1 METIAPL
8 ARVLAEANGI
18 DWQVIQG
25 SGNSGLITE
34 QDILVY
40 LARVMSGEEDAPT
53 TPVDP
58 EPSPAE
64 LAAYASPEMLSRAGV
79 DGDITDFLKN
89 QSAAPAPAA
98 PAPAAQR
105 PAPAPEP
112 EFELEDEPAQVDPVQ
127 ADDDQAQADDALMVG
142 EPEPEPEPVIA
153 AEQPTPPIVTPVIP
167 SLLSAE
173 DAPAA
178 TPLAAEPITVRPVVP
193 PAQTAPSGGLLGGLL
208 SSLYRRNDK
217 KEKDAPV
224 PSVQAG
230 AAQIAAAQPER
241 VMPAPPEPAAQ
252 TETELA
258 APIYTAPEQPIPE
271 AAAAQPA
278 VPADVVPP
286 ISAEPAQAALSV
298 PPAPELG
305 EPITPEDKPQVAP
318 APTPQAA
325 APAQSAAWSGVYL
338 RREIDLSALQD
349 AREQLS
355 ELIGDVPISLMVAR
369 AAQRRLNL
377 INVSS
382 LAIANTQ
389 GQALSAEVGR
399 DLRSDLAALSGAQ
412 PGDLTELLILDAGAL
427 DLDDLHYPHALTL
440 SLGRVQHGK
449 AALSLNGNLDVP
461 EAAQF
466 LAEVAALLSTPVK
479 LLV

>member
-8 ARVLAEANGI
+8 AKVLAEANGI

-25 SGNSGLITE
+25 SGSSGLITE

-79 DGDITDFLKN
+79 DGDITDFLKT
-89 QSAAPAPAA
+89 QSAAPAA
-98 PAPAAQR
+98 PVPAAQM

-112 EFELEDEPAQVDPVQ
+112 EFELEDEAVHVDDSE
-127 ADDDQAQADDALMVG
+127 ADDVVMVSGPEAEVAPVPEMPAVAAQM
-142 EPEPEPEPVIA
+142 
-153 AEQPTPPIVTPVIP
+153 PTPPVVTPVIP
-167 SLLSAE
+167 SMLAAE
-173 DAPAA
+173 
-178 TPLAAEPITVRPVVP
+178 AAEPITASPVVP
-193 PAQTAPSGGLLGGLL
+193 PATAASGGLLGGLL
-208 SSLYRRNDK
+208 SSLYRRNEK
-217 KEKDAPV
+217 KDV
-224 PSVQAG
+224 PP
-230 AAQIAAAQPER
+230 AQPEASK
-241 VMPAPPEPAAQ
+241 PAETFSQPEPMAAQ

-258 APIYTAPEQPIPE
+258 APVVPTPE
-271 AAAAQPA
+271 AVIPQPA

-305 EPITPEDKPQVAP
+305 EPIMPEERSQLAP
-318 APTPQAA
+318 APAPQMA
-325 APAQSAAWSGVYL
+325 APAQNAAWSGVYL
-338 RREIDLSALQD
+338 RREVDLSAMQD

-355 ELIGDVPISLMVAR
+355 ELIGDVPLSLMVAR
-369 AAQRRLNL
+369 AAQRQLKT

-382 LAIANTQ
+382 LALANAQ
-389 GQALSAEVGR
+389 GQALSAEIGH
-399 DLRSDLAALSGAQ
+399 DLRSDLAALSQAQ
-412 PGDLTELLILDAGAL
+412 PGELVELLILDAGAL